1 MTIKVRFI
9 HFVCGGG
16 GGGDWRYR
24 QGYVWMVIIKNR
36 VVDGVWVEYCVACCV
51 GWGEIEVVDDGGLV
65 SLVSMLE

>member
-36 VVDGVWVEYCVACCV
+36 VVDSVWVEYCV
-51 GWGEIEVVDDGGLV
+51 VV
-65 SLVSMLE
+65 